1 MNKKKLAVTFF
12 LGTWGIGRLAEGC
25 YMSGAAKG
33 LSTIFLWWTPIP
45 FVWWGADV
53 YKIATSSNFCH
64 SKKPT
69 PPTKKPTPPTKKP
82 KKATKTPAAV
92 VPSPALPPPAASSA
106 AAPAAGGKKS
116 RRRNNHS
123 KGTRKRRR

>member
-53 YKIATSSNFCH
+53 YKIATSGNFCH
-64 SKKPT
+64 SKKSAQT
-69 PPTKKPTPPTKKP
+69 LKKE
-82 KKATKTPAAV
+82 PAQKRE
-92 VPSPALPPPAASSA
+92 PEPQ
-106 AAPAAGGKKS
+106 GGGRKKS
-116 RRRNNHS
+116 RRHGGKSN
-123 KGTRKRRR
+123 KGTRKRRS